1 MAAAM
6 SAKKVGEMIKEG
18 NVPNHL
24 KQYGNTVEEIYGDLA
39 DLRSIY
45 GKDANNFPPGAIGVF
60 SYLNKIAF
68 GLKHFAA
75 LNRKFD
81 INYLDRTDL
90 IPLTR
95 EANELLKGNLFG
107 E

>member
-1 MAAAM
+1 MIE
-6 SAKKVGEMIKEG
+6 AKIETEMKIILLMPMF
-18 NVPNHL
+18 PNEKL
-24 KQYGNTVEEIYGDLA
+24 KEIYGDLA

-95 EANELLKGNLFG
+95 EANELLKGDLFG